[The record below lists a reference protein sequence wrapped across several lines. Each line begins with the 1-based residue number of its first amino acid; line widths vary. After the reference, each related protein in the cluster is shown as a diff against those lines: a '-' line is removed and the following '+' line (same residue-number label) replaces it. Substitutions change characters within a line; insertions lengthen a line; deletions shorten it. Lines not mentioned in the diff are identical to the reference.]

1 MSGIAQHMTR
11 AELTRNT
18 LDCDGQTLDGIAEAL
33 CATAGAVAEL
43 ARKHPHI
50 DLLHVVENCL
60 WQLNER
66 LQDPLDSVKQLAARY
81 SNERTIEE
89 VYRAVS
95 AKQNVHR

>member
-18 LDCDGQTLDGIAEAL
+18 LDCDGQSLDGVAEAL
-33 CATAGAVAEL
+33 CATAEVVATL
-43 ARKHPHI
+43 AREYPHI

-66 LQDPLDSVKQLAARY
+66 LQDPLDSVKKLAARY

-89 VYRAVS
+89 VYRAFSV
-95 AKQNVHR
+95 KQNVNR